1 MGQSIEDGG
10 DPARPFKV
18 AAYYDANVFA
28 DITRSVRLVA
38 SDRLFRQRY
47 VDLGQGEKRRFE
59 IAGLFSSDSL

>member
-1 MGQSIEDGG
+1 MGHSIEDGG

-47 VDLGQGEKRRFE
+47 VDLGQGEKRKVRDGG
-59 IAGLFSSDSL
+59 ALFF

>member
-10 DPARPFKV
+10 DPARPFNV

-38 SDRLFRQRY
+38 SDRLIRQRY
-47 VDLGQGEKRRFE
+47 VDLGQREKRKVRDGG
-59 IAGLFSSDSL
+59 ALFF